1 MTEFIQQVVY
11 GISGGMNLALVA
23 VGLTLIF
30 GVYKTLNLAHGQ
42 IFMFGAFVT
51 YFLSTEHGVPFYAA
65 LVLSMIAMGLAG
77 VLMEG
82 LVFRPLRRRP
92 LTDQLL
98 ASLGL
103 FLAIGTIALH
113 IWGDFQSREIR
124 MPGEDSA
131 VTVGG
136 VRFDV
141 ARLEIIGGTIVLF
154 ALLYLLVYRTH
165 IGRMMRAMAQD
176 EEAAAL
182 MGVRVNVVASATFFV
197 GSALGGGAGAFLG
210 ALFNA
215 KWDMGFQP
223 LLLALVIII
232 FGGLGSIAGSIVAAL
247 IIGIMT
253 TISIYYISPTLADLL
268 PFSVLLLV
276 LLVRPRGLFGLHVS
290 RA

>member
-1 MTEFIQQVVY
+1 
-11 GISGGMNLALVA
+11 
-23 VGLTLIF
+23 
-30 GVYKTLNLAHGQ
+30 
-42 IFMFGAFVT
+42 
-51 YFLSTEHGVPFYAA
+51 
-65 LVLSMIAMGLAG
+65 
-77 VLMEG
+77 MEG
-82 LVFRPLRRRP
+82 LVFRPLRHRP

-103 FLAIGTIALH
+103 FLAIGWTALH
-113 IWGDFQSREIR
+113 IWGDFQAREIN

-131 VTVGG
+131 VVVGG

-141 ARLEIIGGTIVLF
+141 GRIEVIVATLILF

-176 EEAAAL
+176 EEAASL

-197 GSALGGGAGAFLG
+197 GSALGGAAGAFLG

-215 KWDMGFQP
+215 KWDMGFEP

-232 FGGLGSIAGSIVAAL
+232 FGGLGSIAGSIVAGL
-247 IIGIMT
+247 IIGILRA
-253 TISIYYISPTLADLL
+253 ISVYYIDPSVADLL
-268 PFSVLLLV
+268 PFSVLLIV
-276 LLVRPRGLFGLHVS
+276 LLIRPRGLFGLHVA